1 MDKRNKKFIINRDN
15 PILTFESPAV
25 MGVINCTPDSFLS
38 ESRWE
43 HKTFE
48 TLSQWVAAGVDI
60 IDIGGQSTRP
70 GSTRIDEQEE
80 WLRVQP
86 VIEWLHRNAPQTT
99 LSIDTYFYSVA
110 NKAMNAGAHIV
121 NDVSAGSMDDAL
133 IPWIIQ
139 EKIPYVLMH
148 MQGTLSTMQDQPHYE
163 NVVEEIIQ
171 FFKLKL
177 SSFPNDHPVIL
188 DPGFGFGK
196 TLEHNFSLLRDFE
209 KFSEL
214 GYPVLAGMSRK
225 KMIQVATATNADEC
239 LSGSLAAHTIAVMKG
254 ASIIRT
260 HDVLES
266 IQMKKIIQHTFPNE

>member
-15 PILTFESPAV
+15 TILTFESPAV

-43 HKTFE
+43 RKTFE
-48 TLSQWVAAGVDI
+48 TLSQWLAAGVDI

-110 NKAMNAGAHIV
+110 EKAMNAGAHIV

-214 GYPVLAGMSRK
+214 GHPVLAGMSRK
-225 KMIQVATATNADEC
+225 KMIQVATATNADAC